1 MFLLKKIVVENHQNT
16 VLDVTFLDNQQ
27 KEQEQPFSTLILGEN
42 GTGKSFLLKTI
53 ADIFIFP
60 PKVKRGTSSNVR
72 MDWSAN
78 TSFTYANRSNCR
90 IYSERMVF
98 QCHNICYWKPTN

>member
-42 GTGKSFLLKTI
+42 GTG
-53 ADIFIFP
+53 
-60 PKVKRGTSSNVR
+60 
-72 MDWSAN
+72 
-78 TSFTYANRSNCR
+78 
-90 IYSERMVF
+90 
-98 QCHNICYWKPTN
+98 

>member
-53 ADIFIFP
+53 ADIFIFLDKMP
-60 PKVKRGTSSNVR
+60 ISKRKPRFRYEKFYVEYYLDNHWYEV
-72 MDWSAN
+72 
-78 TSFTYANRSNCR
+78 NRISG
-90 IYSERMVF
+90 
-98 QCHNICYWKPTN
+98 